1 MEELLPSEYY
11 LGQNFP
17 NPFNKET
24 KIKYCLPVKSN
35 VKLSLYNYDGDIVK
49 ELVNDI
55 KEAGTY
61 EIILESSD
69 FTEGKYYYLI
79 EALDLA
85 SGLKKIFNEKKQIIL
100 IK

>member
-24 KIKYCLPVKSN
+24 IIKYCLPVKST
-35 VKLSLYNYDGDIVK
+35 VKLNLYNYDGDLVK

-61 EIILESSD
+61 EIRLEGCD
-69 FTEGKYYYLI
+69 FIEGKYYYVI
-79 EALDLA
+79 EAVDLA
-85 SGLKKIFNEKKQIIL
+85 SGLKKIFIEKKQIIL